1 MERHEPVLNREDQ
14 SEAAAEDW
22 GNVRFRRLGAGGGAG
37 SPDDNADARF
47 WIGLLIFLLVAL
59 AYPWYSYWVNA
70 RLLASDLQA
79 AGEVIGRQIEA
90 SNAQLRRQSMAQAAR
105 QRAATQQAR
114 IASVRVV
121 GTIPGANGP
130 TAIVQL
136 EQAELT
142 EAAATICRQTE
153 YMLGSSLAGKALRVQ
168 RHRGSRPALD
178 VGSIRC

>member
-14 SEAAAEDW
+14 SKAAAEDW
-22 GNVRFRRLGAGGGAG
+22 GNVRFRRHRIGSGAGAQ
-37 SPDDNADARF
+37 DDNADARF
-47 WIGLLIFLLVAL
+47 WIGLLVFLFVAL

-79 AGEVIGRQIEA
+79 AGEEIGRQLEA
-90 SNAQLRRQSMAQAAR
+90 SSAQIRRQSMADAVR
-105 QRAATQQAR
+105 QQAATQQAR

-121 GTIPGANGP
+121 GTIPGAKGP

-136 EQAELT
+136 EQGELA